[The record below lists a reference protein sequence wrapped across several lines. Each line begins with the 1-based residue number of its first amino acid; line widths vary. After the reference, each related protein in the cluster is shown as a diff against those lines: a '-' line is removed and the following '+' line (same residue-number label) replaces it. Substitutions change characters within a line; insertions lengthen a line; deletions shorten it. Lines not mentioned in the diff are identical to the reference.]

1 MMQDKPRERP
11 QLNKNGFTF
20 KQFFVA
26 HDRCAMKVGTDAIL
40 LGAWAPVAGVK
51 RILDIGSGSGLIAL
65 MLAQR
70 TPSPVNIDAVEL
82 EPEAALQAQENVQQS
97 PWPER
102 IQVHQQDIAD
112 WADECDK
119 RYSLIVSNPP
129 YFAPGV
135 ACSTAAR
142 DSARATASLD
152 HQTLL
157 RSAALLIEEE
167 GMFCVVLPTAT
178 GQEFIA
184 LAQADGWHLRFRLD
198 VAEYA
203 HRPPHRVLLGL
214 SPQAGE
220 TLLERLAI
228 RTPDTRYSDEW
239 CSLTREFYLFM

>member
-82 EPEAALQAQENVQQS
+82 EPQAALQAQENVQQS

-102 IQVHQQDIAD
+102 IQIHQQDIAD
-112 WADECDK
+112 WAEQCDK

-152 HQTLL
+152 HQTHRPGAGGWLASAFPAGRGGICPSSATP
-157 RSAALLIEEE
+157 RSAGA
-167 GMFCVVLPTAT
+167 
-178 GQEFIA
+178 
-184 LAQADGWHLRFRLD
+184 
-198 VAEYA
+198 VAAGRGNPAGAPCYPYA
-203 HRPPHRVLLGL
+203 GHP
-214 SPQAGE
+214 
-220 TLLERLAI
+220 
-228 RTPDTRYSDEW
+228 
-239 CSLTREFYLFM
+239 LF

>member
-1 MMQDKPRERP
+1 MMQDKPRKRP
-11 QLNKNGFTF
+11 QLNNNGFTF

-40 LGAWAPVAGVK
+40 LGAWAPVASVR

-70 TPSPVNIDAVEL
+70 TPSQVAIDAVEL
-82 EPEAALQAQENVQQS
+82 DADAAQQAQENVQLS
-97 PWPER
+97 PWPDR
-102 IQVHQQDIAD
+102 ISVYQQDIAS
-112 WADECDK
+112 WAEACDK

-135 ACSTAAR
+135 ACSSVAR

-167 GMFCVVLPTAT
+167 GMFCVVLPVDI
-178 GQEFIA
+178 GQTFIT

-203 HRPPHRVLLGL
+203 HRPPHRVVLGL

-228 RTPDTRYSDEW
+228 RAPDTRYSDEW
-239 CSLTREFYLFM
+239 CGLTQAFYLFM

>member
-40 LGAWAPVAGVK
+40 LGAWAPVTGVR

-70 TPSPVNIDAVEL
+70 TPPQVQIDGVEL
-82 EPEAALQAQENVQQS
+82 EPEAAQQAQENMQQS

-102 IQVHQQDIAD
+102 IQVHQQDIAS
-112 WADECDK
+112 WAEQCDK

-129 YFAPGV
+129 YFTPGV
-135 ACSTAAR
+135 ACSTVAR
-142 DSARATASLD
+142 DNARATASLD

-167 GMFCVVLPTAT
+167 GMFCVVLPVDI
-178 GQEFIA
+178 GQTFIT

-203 HRPPHRVLLGL
+203 HRPPHRVVLGL
-214 SPQAGE
+214 SSQAGE

-228 RTPDTRYSDEW
+228 RAPDTRYSGEW
-239 CSLTREFYLFM
+239 CSLTQDFYLFM

>member
-1 MMQDKPRERP
+1 MMHDKPRERP

-40 LGAWAPVAGVK
+40 LGAWAPVAGVR

-70 TPSPVNIDAVEL
+70 TPSAVGIDAVEL
-82 EPEAALQAQENVQQS
+82 DAEAAQQAQENVEQS
-97 PWPER
+97 PWPAR
-102 IQVHQQDIAD
+102 IRVHQRDIAR
-112 WADECDK
+112 WAESCEQ

-142 DSARATASLD
+142 ESARATGTLD

-178 GQEFIA
+178 GETFIA
-184 LAQADGWHLRFRLD
+184 QALADGWHLRFRLD

-203 HRPPHRVLLGL
+203 HRPPHRVLLAF
-214 SPQAGE
+214 SPKAGE

-228 RTPDTRYSDEW
+228 RAADTHYSDDW
-239 CSLTREFYLFM
+239 CCLTREFYLFM

>member
-40 LGAWAPVAGVK
+40 LGAWAPVAGVR

-70 TPSPVNIDAVEL
+70 TPSQVMIDAVEL
-82 EPEAALQAQENVQQS
+82 EPEAAQQAQENVQQS

-102 IQVHQQDIAD
+102 IRVHQHDIAR
-112 WADECDK
+112 WAEESTA

-135 ACSTAAR
+135 ACSTPAR

-167 GMFCVVLPTAT
+167 GMFCVVLPAAI
-178 GQEFIA
+178 GQDFIA
-184 LAQADGWHLRFRLD
+184 LAEADGWHLRSRLD

-203 HRPPHRVLLGL
+203 HRPPHRVVLGF
-214 SPQAGE
+214 SPQPGE

-228 RTPDTRYSDEW
+228 RAADTHYSDEW
-239 CSLTREFYLFM
+239 CSLTRAFYLFM

>member
-40 LGAWAPVAGVK
+40 LGASAPVAGVR

-70 TPSPVNIDAVEL
+70 TSPQVQIDAVES
-82 EPEAALQAQENVQQS
+82 EPEAAQQAQENMQES

-102 IQVHQQDIAD
+102 IQVHQQDIAS
-112 WADECDK
+112 WAEQCDK

-135 ACSTAAR
+135 ACSTVAR
-142 DSARATASLD
+142 DNARATVSLD

-167 GMFCVVLPTAT
+167 GMFCVVLPVDI
-178 GQEFIA
+178 GQTFIT

-203 HRPPHRVLLGL
+203 HRPPHRVVLGL
-214 SPQAGE
+214 SPHAGE

-228 RTPDTRYSDEW
+228 RAPDTRYSEEW
-239 CSLTREFYLFM
+239 CSLTQSFYLFM